1 MRIQI
6 ARMVRLTLW
15 GTELQTLRPG
25 EYYDVSPA
33 IGRVLVSDGWATEVV
48 TESHELWSPES
59 PPSADAPRRITRS

>member
-48 TESHELWSPES
+48 TETRELWAQD
-59 PPSADAPRRITRS
+59 PPPADGSPRRLTRS